1 MESWG
6 FLLLCSHL
14 GNPER
19 RPLTTAQLRVLSQ
32 RVQNHGPWEDPGD
45 LTPKSLKA
53 LGYPEEFSER
63 IVALLEEEE
72 LLSRYLQK
80 AKNRKCVPI
89 TRQDPR
95 YPQVLRE
102 KLGPDAP
109 GTLWAKGDLR
119 LLEEPMVALVGSRE
133 LEVPNGRFAMEAG
146 RQAARQGY
154 VLVSGNAAGADRTAQ
169 RACWKAGGKVI

>member
-63 IVALLEEEE
+63 IVALLEEEDSFPGICKRPKIE
-72 LLSRYLQK
+72 NVCPLPGRTPGILRSSG
-80 AKNRKCVPI
+80 KN
-89 TRQDPR
+89 
-95 YPQVLRE
+95 
-102 KLGPDAP
+102 
-109 GTLWAKGDLR
+109 
-119 LLEEPMVALVGSRE
+119 
-133 LEVPNGRFAMEAG
+133 
-146 RQAARQGY
+146 
-154 VLVSGNAAGADRTAQ
+154 
-169 RACWKAGGKVI
+169 